1 MEPITT
7 ALAAVS
13 AASASIKFLKER
25 ISDAQDAK
33 EIFGHVSRLMDCEK
47 AINADQAKHSSVGEI
62 SLKSTIDH
70 GIQKRLI
77 RESLQDAKLQIDLRF
92 GPGTY
97 QSFIDDHAKAVRQAK
112 EKEAQARKEILRK
125 AKETEDAVKSALI
138 ATFIVICVVALF
150 VFMFAVIARSAIEV
164 IIL

>member
-47 AINADQAKHSSVGEI
+47 AINKDQAKYSNVGEL

-77 RESLQDAKLQIDLRF
+77 RESLADAKLAIDLRF

-97 QSFIDDHAKAVRQAK
+97 QSFIDDHAKAVREAR
-112 EKEAQARKEILRK
+112 EKEAAARKEILRK
-125 AKETEDAVKSALI
+125 AKETEEQVQAVLI
-138 ATFIVICVVALF
+138 AGFVILCVVALF
-150 VFMFAVIARSAIEV
+150 VLMFAIIARSAIEEIV
-164 IIL
+164 L

>member
-1 MEPITT
+1 MEPIST
-7 ALAAVS
+7 ALMAVS

-33 EIFGHVSRLMDCEK
+33 EIFSHVSRLMDCEK
-47 AINADQAKHSSVGEI
+47 AINADQAKHSSVGEL

-77 RESLQDAKLQIDLRF
+77 RESLQEAKLHIDLRF

-97 QSFIDDHAKAVRQAK
+97 QSFIDDHAKAVREAR
-112 EKEAQARKEILRK
+112 EKEAAARKEILRR
-125 AKETEDAVKSALI
+125 AKQTEEQVQAVLI
-138 ATFIVICVVALF
+138 AGFVILCVVALF
-150 VFMFAVIARSAIEV
+150 VLMFAIIARSAIEEIV
-164 IIL
+164 L

>member
-13 AASASIKFLKER
+13 AASASIKFFKER

-47 AINADQAKHSSVGEI
+47 AINADQSKHSSVGEL

-77 RESLQDAKLQIDLRF
+77 RESLADAKLAIDLRF

-97 QSFIDDHAKAVRQAK
+97 QSFIDDHAKAVREAR
-112 EKEAQARKEILRK
+112 EKEAAARKEILRK
-125 AKETEDAVKSALI
+125 AKETEEQVQAVLI
-138 ATFIVICVVALF
+138 AGFVILCVVAFF
-150 VFMFAVIARSAIEV
+150 VLMFAVIARSAIEEIV
-164 IIL
+164 L

>member
-25 ISDAQDAK
+25 ISYAQDAK

-47 AINADQAKHSSVGEI
+47 AINADQSKHSSVGEL

-77 RESLQDAKLQIDLRF
+77 RESLADAKLAIDLRF

-97 QSFIDDHAKAVRQAK
+97 QSFIDDHAKAVREAR
-112 EKEAQARKEILRK
+112 EKEAAARKEILRK
-125 AKETEDAVKSALI
+125 AKETEEQVQAVLI
-138 ATFIVICVVALF
+138 AGFVILCVVAFF
-150 VFMFAVIARSAIEV
+150 VLMFAVIARSAIEEIV
-164 IIL
+164 L

>member
-33 EIFGHVSRLMDCEK
+33 EIFGHVSRLMDCER
-47 AINADQAKHSSVGEI
+47 AINADQSKHSSVGEL

-77 RESLQDAKLQIDLRF
+77 RESLADAKLAIDLRF

-97 QSFIDDHAKAVRQAK
+97 QSFIDDHAKAVREAR
-112 EKEAQARKEILRK
+112 EKEAAARKEILRK
-125 AKETEDAVKSALI
+125 AKETEEQVQAVLI
-138 ATFIVICVVALF
+138 AGFVILCVVAFF
-150 VFMFAVIARSAIEV
+150 VLMFAVIARSAIEEIV
-164 IIL
+164 L

>member
-1 MEPITT
+1 MEPISS

-13 AASASIKFLKER
+13 IASASIKFLKER

-47 AINADQAKHSSVGEI
+47 AINADQAKHSNVGEL
-62 SLKSTIDH
+62 SLKSSIDH

-77 RESLQDAKLQIDLRF
+77 RESLQDAKLHIDLRF

-97 QSFIDDHAKAVRQAK
+97 QSFIDDHAKAIREAK
-112 EKEAQARKEILRK
+112 EREAQARKEILRK
-125 AKETEDAVKSALI
+125 AQETEEAVKTALI
-138 ATFIVICVVALF
+138 ATFMVMVVVALF
-150 VFMFAVIARSAIEV
+150 VFMFAVIARSAIEEIV
-164 IIL
+164 L

>member
-47 AINADQAKHSSVGEI
+47 AINADQSKHSSVGEL
-62 SLKSTIDH
+62 SLKRTIDH

-77 RESLQDAKLQIDLRF
+77 RESLADAKLAIDLRF

-97 QSFIDDHAKAVRQAK
+97 QSFIDDHAKAVREAR
-112 EKEAQARKEILRK
+112 EKEAAARKEILRK
-125 AKETEDAVKSALI
+125 AKETEEQVQAVLI
-138 ATFIVICVVALF
+138 AGFVILCVVAFF
-150 VFMFAVIARSAIEV
+150 VLMFAVIARSAIEEIV
-164 IIL
+164 L

>member
-1 MEPITT
+1 MEPISS

-13 AASASIKFLKER
+13 IASASIKFLKER

-47 AINADQAKHSSVGEI
+47 AINADQAKYSNIGEL
-62 SLKSTIDH
+62 SLKSSIDH

-77 RESLQDAKLQIDLRF
+77 RESLADAKLAIDLRF

-97 QSFIDDHAKAVRQAK
+97 QSFIDDHAKAIREAK
-112 EKEAQARKEILRK
+112 EREAQARKEILRK
-125 AKETEDAVKSALI
+125 AQETEEAVKTALI
-138 ATFIVICVVALF
+138 ATFMVMVVVALF
-150 VFMFAVIARSAIEV
+150 VFMFAVIARSAIEEIV
-164 IIL
+164 L

>member
-1 MEPITT
+1 MEPISS

-13 AASASIKFLKER
+13 IASASIKFLKER

-47 AINADQAKHSSVGEI
+47 AINADQAKHSSVGEL

-97 QSFIDDHAKAVRQAK
+97 QSFVDDYTQAIRIAK

-125 AKETEDAVKSALI
+125 AQETEEQVQAVLI
-138 ATFIVICVVALF
+138 AGFVILCVVAFF
-150 VFMFAVIARSAIEV
+150 VLMFAVIARSAIEEIV
-164 IIL
+164 L

>member
-47 AINADQAKHSSVGEI
+47 AINADQSKHSSVGEL

-77 RESLQDAKLQIDLRF
+77 RESLADAKLAIDLRF

-97 QSFIDDHAKAVRQAK
+97 QSFIDDHAKAVREAR
-112 EKEAQARKEILRK
+112 EKEAAARKEILRK
-125 AKETEDAVKSALI
+125 AKETEEQVQAVLI
-138 ATFIVICVVALF
+138 AGFVILCVVAFF
-150 VFMFAVIARSAIEV
+150 VLMFAVIARSAIEEIV
-164 IIL
+164 L

>member
-1 MEPITT
+1 MEPIST
-7 ALAAVS
+7 ALMAVS

-47 AINADQAKHSSVGEI
+47 AINADQSKHSSTGEI
-62 SLKSTIDH
+62 SFKSSIDH

-77 RESLQDAKLQIDLRF
+77 RESLQDAKLHIDLRF

-97 QSFIDDHAKAVRQAK
+97 QSFIDDHAKAVREAR
-112 EKEAQARKEILRK
+112 EKEAAARKEAMRK
-125 AKETEDAVKSALI
+125 AKETEEQVQGVLI
-138 ATFIVICVVALF
+138 ATFIIICVVAFF
-150 VFMFAVIARSAIEV
+150 VFMFAVMARSAVDE

>member
-1 MEPITT
+1 MEPISS

-13 AASASIKFLKER
+13 IASASIKFLKER

-47 AINADQAKHSSVGEI
+47 AINADQAKFSNVGEL
-62 SLKSTIDH
+62 SLKSSIDH

-77 RESLQDAKLQIDLRF
+77 RESLADAKLAIDLRF

-97 QSFIDDHAKAVRQAK
+97 QSFIDDHAKAIREAK

-125 AKETEDAVKSALI
+125 AQETEEAVKTALV
-138 ATFIVICVVALF
+138 ATFMVMVVVALF
-150 VFMFAVIARSAIEV
+150 VFMFAVIARSAIEEIV
-164 IIL
+164 L

>member
-1 MEPITT
+1 MEPISS

-13 AASASIKFLKER
+13 IASASIKFLKER

-47 AINADQAKHSSVGEI
+47 AINADQSKHSSTGEI
-62 SLKSTIDH
+62 SLKSSIDH

-77 RESLQDAKLQIDLRF
+77 RESLADAKLHIDLRF

-97 QSFIDDHAKAVRQAK
+97 QSFIDDHAKAIREAK
-112 EKEAQARKEILRK
+112 EREAQARKEILRK
-125 AKETEDAVKSALI
+125 AQETEEAVKTALI
-138 ATFIVICVVALF
+138 ATFMVMVVVALF
-150 VFMFAVIARSAIEV
+150 VFMFAVIARSAIEEIV
-164 IIL
+164 L

>member
-1 MEPITT
+1 MEPISS
-7 ALAAVS
+7 ALAAVQI
-13 AASASIKFLKER
+13 ASVSIKFLKER

-77 RESLQDAKLQIDLRF
+77 RESLQDAKLHIDLRF

-97 QSFIDDHAKAVRQAK
+97 QSFIDDHAKAVREMR
-112 EKEAQARKEILRK
+112 EKEAAARKEILRK
-125 AKETEDAVKSALI
+125 AKETEEQVQAVLI
-138 ATFIVICVVALF
+138 AGFVILCVVALF
-150 VFMFAVIARSAIEV
+150 VFMFAVIARSAIEEIV
-164 IIL
+164 L

>member
-1 MEPITT
+1 MEPIST
-7 ALAAVS
+7 ALMAVS

-47 AINADQAKHSSVGEI
+47 AINEDQSKHSNVGEI
-62 SLKSTIDH
+62 SLKSSIDH

-77 RESLQDAKLQIDLRF
+77 RESLQEAKLQIDLRF

-97 QSFIDDHAKAVRQAK
+97 QSFIDEHSALLRAQKEKRQAAMR
-112 EKEAQARKEILRK
+112 EKARKSAELE
-125 AKETEDAVKSALI
+125 ETIKSIALI
-138 ATFIVICVVALF
+138 AFVIVVALVLF
-150 VFMFAVIARSAIEV
+150 VFMFSVIARSAMDEIV
-164 IIL
+164 L